1 MDNDHILS
9 TFDNDLNRLNK
20 DLLKLAK
27 LATEQFVNSI
37 DNFSTQNIE
46 DIDKLIANDKNLD
59 DLDEKIQQLGFEII
73 ALRAPQA
80 EDLRRVISALK
91 ISTIFERIG
100 DYSRNISNRT
110 KALCEISSDD
120 TPGVNIGK
128 MGLVTQE
135 MLEDVIIAYKDK
147 DSDLSVKVRDTD
159 VVIDKMNTKLYQEVL
174 ASMNRNKKNI
184 VSGTHICLLYTSP
197 SPRDS

>member
-1 MDNDHILS
+1 MDNGHILS

-46 DIDKLIANDKNLD
+46 DIDKIIANDKNLD

-80 EDLRRVISALK
+80 GDLRRVISALK
-91 ISTIFERIG
+91 IATIFERIG

-110 KALCEISSDD
+110 KALIEISSDD

-135 MLEDVIIAYKDK
+135 MLKKGFLAVNCVYACIKNSDEIIDEYLHNL
-147 DSDLSVKVRDTD
+147 DLVFRDIKE
-159 VVIDKMNTKLYQEVL
+159 IDL
-174 ASMNRNKKNI
+174 KNSLNAENCLDGP
-184 VSGTHICLLYTSP
+184 VSHNGFKRLN
-197 SPRDS
+197 

>member
-1 MDNDHILS
+1 MNNDHILS

-37 DNFSTQNIE
+37 DNFSTQNID
-46 DIDKLIANDKNLD
+46 DIDQLISNDKNLD

-110 KALCEISSDD
+110 KALCELSSDD

-135 MLEDVIIAYKDK
+135 MLEDIIIAYKDK
-147 DSDLSVKVRDTD
+147 DSDLSVKVRDKD

-174 ASMNRNKKNI
+174 A
-184 VSGTHICLLYTSP
+184 
-197 SPRDS
+197 

>member
-1 MDNDHILS
+1 MNNDHILS

-37 DNFSTQNIE
+37 DNFSTQNID
-46 DIDKLIANDKNLD
+46 DIDQLISNDKNLD

-100 DYSRNISNRT
+100 DYSRNISN
-110 KALCEISSDD
+110 
-120 TPGVNIGK
+120 
-128 MGLVTQE
+128 
-135 MLEDVIIAYKDK
+135 
-147 DSDLSVKVRDTD
+147 LSL
-159 VVIDKMNTKLYQEVL
+159 I
-174 ASMNRNKKNI
+174 
-184 VSGTHICLLYTSP
+184 HI
-197 SPRDS
+197 